1 MVHKVANVGLLSLVH
16 HVMML
21 VNMKNVGWCYAVF
34 LTSFPPMSKCMIV
47 TLYDYR
53 NRTVCPSKHFMKTL
67 CRVGH

>member
-21 VNMKNVGWCYAVF
+21 VNMKNVGWRYAVF
-34 LTSFPPMSKCMIV
+34 LTSFPPTSKRMIV

-53 NRTVCPSKHFMKTL
+53 NRTVCPSK
-67 CRVGH
+67 GSGNI